1 MLARWR
7 RWRRDRLLRRHA
19 IDDALWVRTLSD
31 LSFTAGLDAGQ
42 QARLRELATLF
53 LATKAVSAAGD
64 LTLTPAMRLS
74 IAIQACMLVLELGLD
89 YYDGWVEVVVY
100 PDEFLPEHTWTD
112 EAGVVHHGKVPHA
125 GEAWLRGP
133 VVLSW
138 ADVAR
143 AGGADGVNVV
153 IHEFA
158 HKLDMRNGDANGF
171 PPLHR
176 DMDRRAWSE
185 AFSAAYED
193 FCRLVARRRHTG
205 INPYAAESP
214 GEFFAVLS
222 EVFFETPELVMRN
235 YPAVYAQLRAFYR
248 QDPLARLAPQ
258 DGMIAAA
265 G

>member
-19 IDDALWVRTLSD
+19 INDALWTQTLAG
-31 LSFTAGLDAGQ
+31 LSFASGLDADE
-42 QARLRELATLF
+42 QARLREQATLF
-53 LATKAVSAAGD
+53 LATKDVSAAGG
-64 LTLTPAMRLS
+64 LALTPGMRLS

-100 PDEFLPEHTWTD
+100 PDEFVPERSWTD
-112 EAGVVHHGKVPHA
+112 ESGVVHHGKVPHA

-143 AGGADGVNVV
+143 AGDADGVNVV

-158 HKLDMRNGDANGF
+158 HKLDMCNGDANGF

-176 DMDRRAWSE
+176 EMDRRAWSE
-185 AFSAAYED
+185 AFSAAYDD

-205 INPYAAESP
+205 IDPYAAESP
-214 GEFFAVLS
+214 AEFFAVLS
-222 EVFFETPELVMRN
+222 EVFFETPALVMRN

-248 QDPLARLAPQ
+248 QDPLARRAPA
-258 DGMIAAA
+258 DAVAAA
-265 G
+265 TA